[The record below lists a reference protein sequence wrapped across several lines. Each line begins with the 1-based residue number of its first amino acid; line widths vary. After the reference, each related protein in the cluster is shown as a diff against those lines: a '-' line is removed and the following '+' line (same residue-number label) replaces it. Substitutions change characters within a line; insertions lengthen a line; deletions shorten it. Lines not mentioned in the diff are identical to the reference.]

1 VRETLDLDHPLFRAQ
16 YNSILLGLTDAA
28 GPLSESSIHAF
39 LDAGEPVVGPSLAE
53 DPYAGVASTG
63 DLFAGLRAKVSPASP
78 RCGHRRSRTRRRRAA
93 EPGTRRSPA
102 GGRGVR
108 AILAP

>member
-1 VRETLDLDHPLFRAQ
+1 MRETLDLDHPLFRAQ

-63 DLFAGLRAKVSPASP
+63 DLFAGLRAKVSARIAS
-78 RCGHRRSRTRRRRAA
+78 
-93 EPGTRRSPA
+93 
-102 GGRGVR
+102 VR
-108 AILAP
+108 AQAVANTPAPRR